1 MFTPS
6 LQFLTSRHQYKPR
19 VTKRVRE
26 KTYHIPQYNVPR
38 DRYMDLK
45 DEYVGDRRVCPRSP
59 RQFRSKMLDYSLNYS
74 YSHPLCPIYDIRP
87 RYYDRLEASHSSRL
101 VPIIRHFSFARY
113 HQFSNYTVLHFNP
126 NL

>member
-59 RQFRSKMLDYSLNYS
+59 RQFRSKLLDYSLNYS
-74 YSHPLCPIYDIRP
+74 YASPLCPIHDIKP
-87 RYYDRLEASHSSRL
+87 RYHAKLRAAHSSRL
-101 VPIIRHFSFARY
+101 VPVIRHFSFLPFY
-113 HQFSNYTVLHFNP
+113 PLSSHGITHF
-126 NL
+126 